1 VLLIAGLG
9 WISAR
14 TGALDPGVYDGL
26 GAFAICFA
34 LPALV
39 LRLIASQPLYET
51 FEVRFFVLY
60 VAAGSIAFIGTLA
73 CGRLRRLPMR
83 EAGALATTATAGNL
97 GFLGPPLVAAMFGSR
112 ASGPMCM
119 AMVAEVLVW
128 QTIGSVA
135 MASAGGATLW
145 KSAVLRGVVFNP
157 VALAMAVGVVLAAT
171 RARMPAVAD
180 EVLRLLGSACGP
192 AALFALGGSLAL
204 QAAPRAQ
211 AVPALAISAIKLV
224 VYPLLVWLFIARIG
238 GEPPVAAAT
247 AVMLASPPP
256 ASSNYLLA
264 LRFQACPVVVSAAIA
279 LGTTLSIVTV
289 PLSMWAFGS
298 G

>member
-1 VLLIAGLG
+1 
-9 WISAR
+9 
-14 TGALDPGVYDGL
+14 
-26 GAFAICFA
+26 
-34 LPALV
+34 
-39 LRLIASQPLYET
+39 
-51 FEVRFFVLY
+51 
-60 VAAGSIAFIGTLA
+60 
-73 CGRLRRLPMR
+73 
-83 EAGALATTATAGNL
+83 
-97 GFLGPPLVAAMFGSR
+97 
-112 ASGPMCM
+112 
-119 AMVAEVLVW
+119 
-128 QTIGSVA
+128 
-135 MASAGGATLW
+135 
-145 KSAVLRGVVFNP
+145 
-157 VALAMAVGVVLAAT
+157 
-171 RARMPAVAD
+171 MPAVAD